1 MKSQRLWEV
10 FALVTGGFFYF
21 AGIAFADTNV
31 PEPYPSSSPP
41 SDIDPVWW
49 IRALFTGF
57 VSALVIMVAFVLD
70 RLAAWHKRCKTRD
83 EFVNSVCVELRHVL
97 ARLVNNCCNLR
108 ARLAK
113 ADRHTVQWHQKAYL
127 DFDLS
132 KVTDPAEQMA
142 PMPQQA
148 TKPLSDN
155 DADDVAALLNQM
167 GPQPDTCFIHIARIE
182 FGIINRLHFINTLI
196 AHVRDEY
203 DRSFTAAAGDRG
215 SIETNKRSYYD
226 RIADQ
231 SYFAANE
238 VVKFLATNQA
248 SHPVPYSH
256 WAHASHQETP
266 AMYDKIL
273 AVVLLALSAA
283 AQAFIKHG
291 DSAMFYSVAFFALG
305 AYEFILG
312 EIKQRKAK

>member
-1 MKSQRLWEV
+1 MKSERLWEV

-70 RLAAWHKRCKTRD
+70 RLAAWHKRRKTRD
-83 EFVNSVCVELRHVL
+83 EFANSVCVELRHVL
-97 ARLVNNCCNLR
+97 ARLVSNCCDLR

-132 KVTDPAEQMA
+132 KTTDPVEQLG
-142 PMPQQA
+142 PMPQQG

-155 DADDVAALLNQM
+155 DADEIADTLNKSQS
-167 GPQPDTCFIHIARIE
+167 GISFIDIARIE
-182 FGIINRLHFINTLI
+182 FGYIANNLYFASMLDNKDQLLLFTIINRLHAINGLV

-203 DRSFTAAAGDRG
+203 ELTAEGG
-215 SIETNKRSYYD
+215 SRTLTPLRARDFESRASANSATSALLLRLLNIHRPLSSLLPHRLPTE
-226 RIADQ
+226 
-231 SYFAANE
+231 FAAPRIPSRML
-238 VVKFLATNQA
+238 V
-248 SHPVPYSH
+248 
-256 WAHASHQETP
+256 
-266 AMYDKIL
+266 
-273 AVVLLALSAA
+273 
-283 AQAFIKHG
+283 
-291 DSAMFYSVAFFALG
+291 
-305 AYEFILG
+305 
-312 EIKQRKAK
+312 